1 MVPYMFAN
9 TLPSG
14 TAMQD
19 PAQMQ
24 RMTDLRMIILENER
38 AGRPRHH
45 SIDPEELKLMVDAL
59 RQKRAPLASKGGK
72 AGAAS
77 RRKTRGPSE
86 LDDKLKKLGMDFD

>member
-1 MVPYMFAN
+1 
-9 TLPSG
+9 
-14 TAMQD
+14 MQD

-24 RMTDLRMIILENER
+24 RMTDLRMAILENER

-45 SIDPEELKLMVDAL
+45 NINPEELRQMVDQL

-72 AGAAS
+72 AGATS
-77 RRKTRGPSE
+77 RRLAKGPSE